1 MGDKQ
6 MEAMSTGH
14 SFKSFAMK
22 AAEKQ
27 HMRVKRLSLSQKA
40 ILRHFVFW

>member
-6 MEAMSTGH
+6 MEAMSIGH

-27 HMRVKRLSLSQKA
+27 HME
-40 ILRHFVFW
+40 

>member
-6 MEAMSTGH
+6 MEATSAGN

-22 AAEKQ
+22 GSRETERGIK
-27 HMRVKRLSLSQKA
+27 RVSLHQKEY
-40 ILRHFVFW
+40 